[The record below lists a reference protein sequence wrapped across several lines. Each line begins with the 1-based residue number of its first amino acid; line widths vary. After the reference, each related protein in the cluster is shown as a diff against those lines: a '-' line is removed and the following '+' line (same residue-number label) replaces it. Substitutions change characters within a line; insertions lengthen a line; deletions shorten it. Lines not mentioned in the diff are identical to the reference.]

1 MLNRRSFMKVI
12 GVSAI
17 GSITTASLGT
27 GEDSI
32 EDRVDV
38 RTFADKIING
48 QIYEAPY
55 PLCHR
60 VIVLYMGRG
69 DVYVLLWHGK
79 SGHWHNVLNVCHYD
93 RQCGGYSPIY
103 TQAELQDKLKTWKL
117 IDAHVEIIE
126 REAQGG
132 V

>member
-79 SGHWHNVLNVCHYD
+79 SCHWHNILNVCHYKRKD
-93 RQCGGYSPIY
+93 GGFNPFY
-103 TQAELQDKLKTWKL
+103 TQEELQEKLKDWKL
-117 IDAHVEIIE
+117 TSNTVEVV
-126 REAQGG
+126 QC
-132 V
+132 